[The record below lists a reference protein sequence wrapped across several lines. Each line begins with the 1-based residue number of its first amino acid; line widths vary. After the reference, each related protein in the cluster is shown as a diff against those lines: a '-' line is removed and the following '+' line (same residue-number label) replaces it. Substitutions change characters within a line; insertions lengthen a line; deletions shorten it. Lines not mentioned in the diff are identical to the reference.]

1 MLLQTLL
8 KSRNWGINV
17 FCHLLGE
24 IYVSEKRIQEM
35 TRYLQI
41 FFILVRIIFHLKKT
55 NKSLR
60 MSWLEFYD
68 IEKNIKVHS
77 FIILTI
83 TKSLQCI

>member
-8 KSRNWGINV
+8 KSRNWDINV

-24 IYVSEKRIQEM
+24 IYASEKLIQEM

-41 FFILVRIIFHLKKT
+41 FFILVRIIFHLRKT

-60 MSWLEFYD
+60 MSWLEFYE
-68 IEKNIKVHS
+68 IEKNRKVHS